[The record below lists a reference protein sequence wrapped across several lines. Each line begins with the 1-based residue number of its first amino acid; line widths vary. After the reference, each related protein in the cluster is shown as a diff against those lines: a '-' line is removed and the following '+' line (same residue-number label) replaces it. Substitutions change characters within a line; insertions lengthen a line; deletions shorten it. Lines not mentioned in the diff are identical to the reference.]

1 MYRIDG
7 SALRGS
13 PHPAALYV
21 ANKLG
26 ADIGSVI
33 VYGLL
38 VGLMASLI
46 GGPLFLKFLG
56 QRLPLNLY
64 PQSLPISKFAMKNT
78 TVIRRNVIHRTAAH
92 CADVG

>member
-1 MYRIDG
+1 M
-7 SALRGS
+7 AVHCVVP

-56 QRLPLNLY
+56 QRLPFK
-64 PQSLPISKFAMKNT
+64 PVPTEFADLKVRDEKNT
-78 TVIRRNVIHRTAAH
+78 TVIRRNVIHHTATH

>member
-13 PHPAALYV
+13 STSGALYV

-33 VYGLL
+33 VYGCW
-38 VGLMASLI
+38 
-46 GGPLFLKFLG
+46 LG
-56 QRLPLNLY
+56 
-64 PQSLPISKFAMKNT
+64 
-78 TVIRRNVIHRTAAH
+78 
-92 CADVG
+92 

>member
-1 MYRIDG
+1 VGLGGVVFSRLAVSIARKTYTSLLKLAIRLCT
-7 SALRGS
+7 ALVAVHCVVP

-46 GGPLFLKFLG
+46 GGPLFLK
-56 QRLPLNLY
+56 
-64 PQSLPISKFAMKNT
+64 
-78 TVIRRNVIHRTAAH
+78 
-92 CADVG
+92 

>member
-13 PHPAALYV
+13 HPAALYV

-64 PQSLPISKFAMKNT
+64 PQSLPISKFAMKKHY
-78 TVIRRNVIHRTAAH
+78 RH
-92 CADVG
+92 

>member
-13 PHPAALYV
+13 STSGCFICCH
-21 ANKLG
+21 KLG

-56 QRLPLNLY
+56 QRLPFK
-64 PQSLPISKFAMKNT
+64 PVPTEFADLK
-78 TVIRRNVIHRTAAH
+78 VRDEKHYRH
-92 CADVG
+92 